1 MRLIF
6 IFGAVISKI
15 RINLH
20 FATLTSIAPL
30 VQKLCILYCSR
41 AASIIRDY
49 MVDFAIIY
57 AKNLIPAVFTNIAGI
72 E

>member
-6 IFGAVISKI
+6 IFGAVIFKI

-20 FATLTSIAPL
+20 FATLASIAPL
-30 VQKLCILYCSR
+30 VQKLCILYFSR

-57 AKNLIPAVFTNIAGI
+57 AKNLIPAVFTNIAGM

>member
-6 IFGAVISKI
+6 IFGAVIFKI
-15 RINLH
+15 RIMH
-20 FATLTSIAPL
+20 FATLASIAPL
-30 VQKLCILYCSR
+30 VQKLCILYFSR